1 MEELISGCESG
12 LQPSYKF
19 FLSYF
24 NKLCGE
30 AYQNKLFLD
39 YSTTLFV
46 THPFNACTVIGC
58 FISSIPS
65 FKGEVS

>member
-39 YSTTLFV
+39 YSSKLHSQAYESV
-46 THPFNACTVIGC
+46 LNYSLLP
-58 FISSIPS
+58 
-65 FKGEVS
+65 